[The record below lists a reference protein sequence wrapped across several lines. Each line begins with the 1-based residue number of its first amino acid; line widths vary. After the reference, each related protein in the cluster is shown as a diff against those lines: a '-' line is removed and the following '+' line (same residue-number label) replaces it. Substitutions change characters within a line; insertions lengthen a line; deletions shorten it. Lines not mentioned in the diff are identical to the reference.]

1 MSREPLIEVQDV
13 SVVFRSSR
21 GLLGRSHDEKR
32 ALDGVSLTL
41 GDGEVVGV
49 VGESGSGKSVLLRT
63 LMRLQK
69 PDAGSITFEGRDISS
84 FGRKELKEFRQSVAL
99 VFQNA
104 LASFPPG
111 MRVGDVLA
119 EPLIVNGIDGAA
131 RRSRI
136 EEAVRAVGMD
146 AGVLGK
152 RPRQLSGGQRQRIGI
167 ARALTLKPRV
177 LLLDEPVSALDVS
190 IQAQVLNLF
199 LDLQR
204 ELGLTYLVAA
214 HDLAV
219 LKHTCDRVAVLE
231 DGKVVELGTTE
242 QVFTQPAHAYTRA
255 LLAAVPTISRAL
267 GGDPSLTSHGHHE

>member
-1 MSREPLIEVQDV
+1 MSASPLVQIDDL

-21 GLLGRSHDEKR
+21 GLLGRSHDENR
-32 ALDGVSLTL
+32 AVDGVTL
-41 GDGEVVGV
+41 GLAEGEVLGV
-49 VGESGSGKSVLLRT
+49 VGESGSGKSVLLRS
-63 LMRLQK
+63 LMRLRR
-69 PDAGSITFEGRDISS
+69 PSEGSITFAGRDIWELD
-84 FGRKELKEFRQSVAL
+84 RKDLKQFRQSVAL

-136 EEAVRAVGMD
+136 EEALRAVGMD
-146 AGVLGK
+146 VSVLGK

-167 ARALTLKPRV
+167 ARALTLKPSV

-204 ELGLTYLVAA
+204 EYGLTYLVAA

-231 DGKVVELGTTE
+231 NGKVVELGTTE
-242 QVFTQPAHAYTRA
+242 QVFSSPAHPYTRA

-267 GGDPSLTSHGHHE
+267 GGDPAPASHGHHE